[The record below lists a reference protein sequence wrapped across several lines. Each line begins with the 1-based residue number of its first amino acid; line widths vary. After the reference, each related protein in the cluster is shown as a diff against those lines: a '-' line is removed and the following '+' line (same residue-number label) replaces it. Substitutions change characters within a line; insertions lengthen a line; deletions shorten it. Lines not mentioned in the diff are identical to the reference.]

1 MKVRTWLL
9 GQLFF
14 VSAIGQALEIHA
26 MASPVVTRLPNGL
39 TVVLQ
44 EDHSAPV
51 VAIQYWVGAGS
62 RTETDK
68 EAGITHLIEHM
79 IFKGTPTRGAGELA
93 WAVESSGGS
102 INAYTTYDYTVY
114 HVTIPSR
121 LAKAGLEVLT
131 DSIQNPSFPPE
142 ELEQEKRVVLE
153 ELRMREDRPEVLLQK
168 ALFKEAFR
176 VHPYGRP
183 IIGYP
188 HTVSS
193 LSREDLLRYVGR
205 LYTPGNIS
213 LIIVGDLDAQDAL
226 GWIREMW
233 ENKEPREAK
242 LPEVPQEPVQEGLRS
257 VVFTNRSSE
266 AQIALAFAI
275 PAASHPDIP
284 ALDLLAA
291 ILGEG
296 ESSRLDRSVRV
307 GKGLVHSIG
316 AYSYTLLDRGLFWVS
331 ARLQPGN
338 LEQALEAIFQET
350 RLLQSQKVTSQEL
363 NKARLQVEA
372 SLVRTRETMEGKA
385 RALGQFLMLI
395 GDIDGERAYLEAI
408 GRVTPEDLQRVAKEY
423 LRGERL
429 TAGVLLP
436 DGSPQILTE
445 AELEQMALVRGRLTQ
460 EQSQG
465 EVPSSHG
472 SIHKEVLPNGLT
484 LLVKES
490 HEVPTV
496 AMRMVF
502 LGGSRFET
510 KEKEGLSRVVAHM
523 LTRGTQTRS
532 AQEMAREVESLA
544 GSLEGFSGRNTIGIQ
559 ADFLSR
565 FFPQAMELLSD
576 ALLNCTF
583 PEQELERERPRL
595 LASIRRERDQPTR
608 LAMRRFTQT
617 LFKVHPYGFRL
628 EGSEESLSSMG
639 RQDLVD
645 FAAKVLV
652 PSNAVLSIVGDV
664 SVAEARKWTLR
675 YLGGWRSGEFSP
687 PEIPLEPP
695 LEAPREVRDV
705 EPLQQVHLLL
715 GFPGTTLDSPDR
727 FALEVL
733 DTVLSGQGGRLFREL
748 RDRQGLAYSV
758 TSFSQVGLDPGFFA
772 TYIATSPENL
782 ERALES
788 LRHQL
793 ELVAKQPVSPQEL
806 KRAKEHIVGSYEIG
820 HQTHASQ
827 AMTMALDERYGLGH
841 DYGKKY
847 IEAIRGVTAEQ
858 VLDVA
863 ARYLRMDRSV
873 VTVLGPSP

>member
-1 MKVRTWLL
+1 MRVRTWLL

-14 VSAIGQALEIHA
+14 VSAIGQALQTHA

-51 VAIQYWVGAGS
+51 VAIQYWVRAGS

-93 WAVESSGGS
+93 WTVESSGGS

-213 LIIVGDLDAQDAL
+213 LIIVGDLNVQETL
-226 GWIREMW
+226 GYIREMW
-233 ENKEPREAK
+233 ENKEAKEAK

-307 GKGLVHSIG
+307 GKRLVHSIG
-316 AYSYTLLDRGLFWVS
+316 AYSYTLLDRGQFWVS

-338 LEQALEAIFQET
+338 LQQALEAIFQET
-350 RLLQSQKVTSQEL
+350 RLLQSEKVTSQEL

-385 RALGQFLMLI
+385 RTFGQFLMLF
-395 GDIDGERAYLEAI
+395 GDIDGERVYLEAI

-436 DGSPQILTE
+436 EGSPQILTK
-445 AELEQMALVRGRLTQ
+445 AELEQMALVHGRLTR

-465 EVPSSHG
+465 RVPSSHG

-576 ALLNCTF
+576 ALLNCAF
-583 PEQELERERPRL
+583 PEQELEREKPRL

-608 LAMRRFTQT
+608 LAMRLFTQT

-675 YLGGWRSGEFSP
+675 YLGGWHSEKFSP
-687 PEIPLEPP
+687 PEIPREPP
-695 LEAPREVRDV
+695 LGAPREVRDRQ
-705 EPLQQVHLLL
+705 PLQQVHLLL

-727 FALEVL
+727 LALEVL

-772 TYIATSPENL
+772 TYVATSPENFEL
-782 ERALES
+782 ALEG

-793 ELVAKQPVSPQEL
+793 ELVATQPVSPQEL
-806 KRAKEHIVGSYEIG
+806 ERAKEHIVGSYEIR

-827 AMTMALDERYGLGH
+827 AMTLALDERYGLGH
-841 DYGKKY
+841 DFGQKY
-847 IEAIRGVTAEQ
+847 LEAIRGITTEQ

-873 VTVLGPSP
+873 VAILGPSP